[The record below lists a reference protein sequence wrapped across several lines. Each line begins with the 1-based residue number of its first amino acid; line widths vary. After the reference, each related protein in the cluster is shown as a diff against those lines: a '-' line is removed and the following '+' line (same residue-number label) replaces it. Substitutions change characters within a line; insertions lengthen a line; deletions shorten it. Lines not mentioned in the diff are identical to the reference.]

1 MKLRQISFFRR
12 MLWGAALGWM
22 SVRVASGVILL
33 ETADPTRNT
42 STPGDNSGWQ
52 YEGVWGG
59 FLGTPIAPLYF
70 LSANHIGN
78 AGGGVFVFHGE
89 TYTVVADAGKDP
101 NSDLHLW
108 QVDHAFR
115 DYAPMFTAAGGNE
128 TGQTL
133 RVVGRGTQRGSAVQ
147 MNGETCGWQW
157 GPGDGVQRWGS
168 NVVVDLWVDS
178 GSGAPY
184 VHATFD
190 APGVAD
196 EAHLSAGDSGGG
208 VFVMEDGLW
217 KLAGIN
223 YGVDDLYT
231 GADGSGGFAAAVFDA
246 RGFYTQN
253 DDGSYSLITGDA
265 PVPTGFYSTR
275 VAAELGWIQS
285 VTGVDP
291 SGLAAENF
299 ADWETLY
306 FTPDQLADATVSG
319 PNADPDGDG
328 VANLLEFAFNLDP
341 TFAEPA
347 GMVAGTG
354 VRGLPLVGLETVA
367 EGDQRLTVEFVR
379 RTAGSG
385 SGVTYAVQFATD
397 LAAGNWQTGGTESV
411 AAINARWERV
421 KVTDTVPVGSGGG
434 VAGRFARVAVTMA
447 AAAESGEAVIAGL
460 KVPRAAGGDSTRR
473 HGKHRGPRRRKRRE
487 S

>member
-1 MKLRQISFFRR
+1 MALAC
-12 MLWGAALGWM
+12 AAGQT
-22 SVRVASGVILL
+22 ASGVILL
-33 ETADPTRNT
+33 ETGDPTRNT

-70 LSANHIGN
+70 LSADHIGN
-78 AGGGVFVFHGE
+78 AGSGVFVFHGE
-89 TYTVVADAGKDP
+89 TYQVVADAGKDP
-101 NSDLHLW
+101 GSDLHLW

-115 DYAPMFTAAGGNE
+115 DYAPMFTAANGDE

-133 RVVGRGTQRGSAVQ
+133 RVIGRGTQRGDDLDFD
-147 MNGETCGWQW
+147 GTLCGWQW
-157 GPGDGVQRWGS
+157 GPGDGVERWGS
-168 NVVVDLWVDS
+168 NVVVNLPVDS

-184 VHATFD
+184 VHANFD
-190 APGVAD
+190 NPGVPD
-196 EAHLSAGDSGGG
+196 EAHLSGGDSGGG
-208 VFVMEDGLW
+208 VFVLEDGLW

-231 GADGSGGFAAAVFDA
+231 GADGSGHIVAAVFDA

-253 DDGSYSLITGDA
+253 ADQSYALITGDA

-275 VAAELGWIQS
+275 VAAELTWLQS
-285 VTGVDP
+285 VTGQDP
-291 SGLAAENF
+291 SALAPESF
-299 ADWETLY
+299 ANWETLY

-347 GMVAGTG
+347 LMVAGTG
-354 VRGLPLVGLETVA
+354 LRGLPLVRLETVA
-367 EGDQRLTVEFVR
+367 TGDQRLTVEFVR

-385 SGVTYAVQFATD
+385 SGVSYAVQFATD
-397 LAAGNWQTGGTESV
+397 LAAGDWQTGGTESV
-411 AAINARWERV
+411 TAINARWERV
-421 KVTDTVPVGSGGG
+421 KVMDSVSAGSDTGR
-434 VAGRFARVAVTMA
+434 ARFARVAVSLADADDLTLRHRTN
-447 AAAESGEAVIAGL
+447 SG
-460 KVPRAAGGDSTRR
+460 R
-473 HGKHRGPRRRKRRE
+473 
-487 S
+487 